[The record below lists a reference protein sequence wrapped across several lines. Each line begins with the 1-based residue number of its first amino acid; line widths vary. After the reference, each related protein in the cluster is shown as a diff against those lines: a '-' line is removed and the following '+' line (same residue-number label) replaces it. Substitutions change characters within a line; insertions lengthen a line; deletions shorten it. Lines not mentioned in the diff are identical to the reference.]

1 MSEIVALVGTTASG
15 KSNLA
20 IEIAKSIGGFE
31 IINADAMQL
40 YQGMDIGTAKLS
52 VEEMQGIP
60 HHLISVVSPTNDI
73 TAVEYRVMFDEV
85 LEQIQSR
92 GNRALVVGG
101 STLYLASALDSLEFA
116 PTDPALRAKLE
127 AESDEV
133 GALDMHLR
141 LMKLDPVAA
150 EKIPAAN
157 RRRVIRALEVV
168 MLSGKSFASSL
179 PEPSYR
185 RPTLQLAIDVPK
197 EVLAR
202 RIERRVEL
210 MWQGGLVAEVDDL
223 LQRFGKLSGTAAV
236 AIGYKQAISQ
246 LKGELSEEQA
256 KQETVFLTTRYAK
269 KQRTWFNRDKR
280 IHWLNPE
287 QNLLEQALQ
296 LVRLER

>member
-20 IEIAKSIGGFE
+20 IEIAKAIGGFE

-52 VEEMQGIP
+52 QDEMQGIP
-60 HHLISVVSPTNDI
+60 HHLISVVSPIHDI

-116 PTDPALRAKLE
+116 PTDPALRARLE

-141 LMKLDPVAA
+141 LRELDPVAA

-168 MLSGKSFASSL
+168 LLSGKSFASSL

-185 RPTLQLAIDVPK
+185 IPTLQLAIDVPR
-197 EVLAR
+197 EDLAR

-210 MWQGGLVAEVDDL
+210 MWQAGLVNEVDEL
-223 LQRFGKLSGTAAV
+223 LQRFGKLSATAAV

-280 IHWLNPE
+280 IQWLNPE
-287 QNLLEQALQ
+287 HNLLEQALE
-296 LVRLER
+296 LVRL